1 MISNVNC
8 KCKVIVFIAMI
19 ISSSL
24 STYIAEEEK
33 LENFKKDFDQF
44 NTAYCL
50 MRFSKV
56 EQPDVLNTYIVDKL
70 KALELNET
78 FITKE
83 EMIDDHGAD
92 AEELKKKLAEAG
104 QDGVVVPDQKQ
115 LENGVQSVENQQVQ
129 DPNVVN
135 TVQVDK
141 NLLAQGSADDKSQK
155 EVIQK
160 GDQPFITDELK
171 KAIESENPK
180 DKYNVS
186 VTCFLPH
193 EKKYNQRTF
202 TGMCTPK
209 DNKFAVQFKQKTEVY
224 TPEYHELTKAE
235 KESFSYSYFR
245 VFDSTDINKVFFKS
259 PACEVY
265 IESVKIFTT
274 LIFLAIGM
282 LY

>member
-1 MISNVNC
+1 M
-8 KCKVIVFIAMI
+8 

-33 LENFKKDFDQF
+33 LDNFKKDFEQF

-70 KALELNET
+70 KALELNEN
-78 FITKE
+78 FITKG

-104 QDGVVVPDQKQ
+104 QDGVVIPDQKQ
-115 LENGVQSVENQQVQ
+115 LENGVQNVENQQVQ

-135 TVQVDK
+135 TAQVDK
-141 NLLAQGSADDKSQK
+141 NVLAQGSADDKSQK

-160 GDQPFITDELK
+160 GDQPPIANEIK
-171 KAIESENPK
+171 KAIGSEDAK

-202 TGMCTPK
+202 TGKCTPK
-209 DNKFAVQFKQKTEVY
+209 DNKFAVQFKQKAEVY

-245 VFDSTDINKVFFKS
+245 VFDPTDINKVFFKS

-265 IESVKIFTT
+265 IESVKIFAT